1 MPANSTAVEAY
12 LRALPEDRRAAL
24 NAVRK
29 VILANLP
36 AGYEECLQYGMIGYV
51 IPHSIFPGGYHC
63 DPKQPVPLAGLGSKK
78 NHMSLHLMAVYMDA
92 PLAKWFEKTWKASG
106 KKLDMGKACVRF
118 KKVDDLALDVI
129 GQLFAKVP
137 VKDYLACM
145 QKALQQRP
153 SRKTKK

>member
-1 MPANSTAVEAY
+1 MPANASPVDAY
-12 LRALPEDRRAAL
+12 LRALPEDRRDAL

-36 AGYEECLQYGMIGYV
+36 TGYEECLQYGMIGYV
-51 IPHSIFPGGYHC
+51 VPHSIFPGGYHC
-63 DPKQPVPLAGLGSKK
+63 DPRQPLPLAGLGSKK
-78 NHMSLHLMAVYMDA
+78 NHMSLHLMAVYGDA
-92 PLAKWFEKTWKASG
+92 GLAKWFQTAWKASG

-118 KKVDDLALDVI
+118 KKVDDLPLDVI

-137 VKDYLACM
+137 VKSYLACI
-145 QKALQQRP
+145 QKAMQQRP